1 MIWAPTCLRVQA
13 PEQVSQQSRLHR
25 LDAEEDQRSLAYY
38 AMGRNK
44 RSLALDLKNPD
55 ARSIFHQLART
66 ADVVIEGFRPGV
78 VKRLGVGY
86 EQLRE
91 LNPRLVY
98 CSLSGYGQTGPYAGI
113 PGHDIN
119 YIAMAG
125 ALSLFG
131 GADGRPAIPLNLVA
145 DYGGGAMMAAFGI
158 LCALRARDLTG
169 AGQQVDISMMDG
181 VLHLLT
187 REWSS
192 HLETGEA
199 PQRGQHRLGG
209 GRWEYNVYE
218 CSDGRWISVVAL
230 PVSGRVLHP
239 LVSHRRRYGPPRPL
253 IRHPERQSGGLVQH
267 EGRFVMLIGAV
278 QKRPGPGRFCQM
290 GVGVDDGYGRL
301 PNTSEYTI
309 PDTP

>member
-1 MIWAPTCLRVQA
+1 MQALENLAVLDLTRIGPGPLCTMLLGDMGADVLRVQA

-267 EGRFVMLIGAV
+267 EGRFVML
-278 QKRPGPGRFCQM
+278 
-290 GVGVDDGYGRL
+290 
-301 PNTSEYTI
+301 
-309 PDTP
+309 